1 MNCNCGVNCFVY
13 RTIEPVGN
21 FYQKVLIS
29 KCGAYIID
37 GKRKHKCN
45 FYNKKIL
52 KTGIVIDSPVTVK
65 KEHEKH
71 ILDEHLDTI
80 KKSRKDIEWN
90 IHLLKIAQVYPVNIS
105 NYISLINYNLKKLQY
120 KPFFIDK
127 ESIDH
132 LIKRLNS
139 NPDDIRKPVV
149 LPTKSKSK
157 CKSNCKSKSKKT
169 TTNKKRNIKYAA
181 DFINNLETILDCEDS
196 GDNSDENENENE
208 NENDI
213 ENDIEIENNVSDID
227 YDIFDNEDIE
237 EAFSD

>member
-21 FYQKVLIS
+21 FYQGVLIS
-29 KCGAYIID
+29 KCGVYIID
-37 GKRKHKCN
+37 GKKKHKCN

-52 KTGIVIDSPVTVK
+52 KTGIVIDSPAIVK
-65 KEHEKH
+65 KEHEKY
-71 ILDEHLDTI
+71 IPDEQLDND
-80 KKSRKDIEWN
+80 KKSRKDIESN

-120 KPFFIDK
+120 KPFFINK

-139 NPDDIRKPVV
+139 NPDDIRKPLV
-149 LPTKSKSK
+149 LPTKCKSK

-169 TTNKKRNIKYAA
+169 TSKKRNIKYAA
-181 DFINNLETILDCEDS
+181 DFINNLESILDCEDS
-196 GDNSDENENENE
+196 GDNSDENEIEIEIENE
-208 NENDI
+208 NEI
-213 ENDIEIENNVSDID
+213 EIEIENNVSDMD
-227 YDIFDNEDIE
+227 YDIFDNEDNE